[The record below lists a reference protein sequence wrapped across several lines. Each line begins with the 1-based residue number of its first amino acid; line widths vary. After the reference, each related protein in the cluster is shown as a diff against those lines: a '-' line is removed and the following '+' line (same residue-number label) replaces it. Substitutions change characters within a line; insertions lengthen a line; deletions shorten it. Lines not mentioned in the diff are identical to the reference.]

1 MKCEFCA
8 KFRKA
13 RTSNAISIHKQ
24 IISTFQFQF
33 YFTEMQVQLKQPEFY
48 LKDNGS
54 KFRWLNEKFPV
65 EFSRLKISNFA
76 RINW

>member
-54 KFRWLNEKFPV
+54 KFR
-65 EFSRLKISNFA
+65 
-76 RINW
+76 